1 MLEVLPAPES
11 MPELDS
17 DETFLEATAAEAAV
31 SVRHLRW

>member
-17 DETFLEATAAEAAV
+17 DETFLEAAAV
-31 SVRHLRW
+31 SVRHLR